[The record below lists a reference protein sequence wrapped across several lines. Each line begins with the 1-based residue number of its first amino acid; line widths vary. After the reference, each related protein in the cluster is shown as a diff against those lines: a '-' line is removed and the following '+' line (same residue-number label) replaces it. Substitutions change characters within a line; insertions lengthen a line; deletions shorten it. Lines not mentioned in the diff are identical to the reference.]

1 MSSKQTYPSFF
12 LKREIMRLEK
22 KKKKKPHRMCKA
34 RVMKLVLFIKKME
47 SILTTA
53 LIIGDS

>member
-1 MSSKQTYPSFF
+1 
-12 LKREIMRLEK
+12 MRLGKK

-53 LIIGDS
+53 LKIGDSQPLWIWQSFY

>member
-1 MSSKQTYPSFF
+1 
-12 LKREIMRLEK
+12 MRLEK

-53 LIIGDS
+53 LIIGDSQPLWIWQSFY